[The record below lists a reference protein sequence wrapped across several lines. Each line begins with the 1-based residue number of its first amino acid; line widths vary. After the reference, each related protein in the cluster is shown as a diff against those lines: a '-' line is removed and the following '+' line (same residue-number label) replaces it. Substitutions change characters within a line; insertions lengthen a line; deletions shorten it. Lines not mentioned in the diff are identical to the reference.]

1 MMKYCSACGAGIS
14 YRIPDGDDRER
25 AVCDDC
31 DTIHYVNPRII
42 VGCLPEYQGRLL
54 LCLRS
59 IEPRKGFWTLPA
71 GFMENGETTEQG
83 AARETWEEA
92 RARVED
98 LSLYRVYDVPYI
110 NQVYMFYRC
119 RLVDGSHNAGPE
131 SLDTRLFAPDEIPW
145 DDLAFP
151 SVYRALAS
159 YLRDRESENAFPVQV
174 ETILRRRDAGG

>member
-1 MMKYCSACGAGIS
+1 MKFCSQCGATVT
-14 YRIPDGDDRER
+14 YRIPTGDDRER
-25 AVCDDC
+25 AVCDSC
-31 DTIHYVNPRII
+31 DTVHYINPRII

-54 LCLRS
+54 LCRRA
-59 IEPRKGFWTLPA
+59 IEPRRNYWTLPA

-92 RARVED
+92 MARAD
-98 LSLYRVYDVPYI
+98 DMALYRVYDVPYI

-119 RLVDGSHNAGPE
+119 RIADGQYGVGPE
-131 SLDTRLFAPDEIPW
+131 SLDTRLFAPADIPW
-145 DDLAFP
+145 DELSFP

-159 YLRDRESENAFPVQV
+159 YLCDREAGNAFPVQV